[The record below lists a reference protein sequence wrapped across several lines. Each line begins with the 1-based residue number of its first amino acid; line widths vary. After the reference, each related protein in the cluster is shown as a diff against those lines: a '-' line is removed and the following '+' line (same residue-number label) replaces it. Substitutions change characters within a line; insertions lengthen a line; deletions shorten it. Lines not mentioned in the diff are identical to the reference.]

1 MKPFSERNPLRIGAI
16 GVGVIFALMMLSMN
30 YDKLPFFPKGTTYSF
45 SPAIIP
51 AEMGYGHVPAVR
63 AFDDGALAI
72 ATSLHSSISLR
83 ARTRLRT

>member
-1 MKPFSERNPLRIGAI
+1 MVVDMLGELFSYRSPGLA
-16 GVGVIFALMMLSMN
+16 VHALS
-30 YDKLPFFPKGTTYSF
+30 DA
-45 SPAIIP
+45 PAILP